1 MPDYDEIPLP
11 SDAADAVE
19 DGRVYNMTDY
29 SFYYKLKDCDTYFTF
44 SPEGKLVGISSR
56 DAAVVFTKVVRI
68 GSSLDDAIAVY
79 GREYVENPEDYS
91 AVQYNMFRFFPQDLS
106 LKSWITSNSPKQH
119 FQP

>member
-1 MPDYDEIPLP
+1 MKFISTTLPLESHLFRCSVRP
-11 SDAADAVE
+11 E
-19 DGRVYNMTDY
+19 
-29 SFYYKLKDCDTYFTF
+29 
-44 SPEGKLVGISSR
+44 EGKLVGISSR

-119 FQP
+119 FHP